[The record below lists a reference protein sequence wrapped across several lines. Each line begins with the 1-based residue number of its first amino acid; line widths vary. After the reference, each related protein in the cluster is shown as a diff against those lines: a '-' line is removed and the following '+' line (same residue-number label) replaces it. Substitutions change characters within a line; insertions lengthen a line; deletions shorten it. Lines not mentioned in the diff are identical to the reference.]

1 LSAAKAKGRK
11 GKTSKGAAAITSD
24 GDEESEVEAFM
35 EENETTALLA
45 RPRPRP
51 MYRSAAPVG
60 DQDPGV
66 GIDEGHDEVVGPAP
80 SDRPRPKATYKS
92 TKSPSKSPNRE
103 PQPGVNGTSIL
114 DTPRKRD
121 REDDNEEQSA
131 TDEGGS
137 PVHGTMSSDIQI
149 RRKRVR
155 H

>member
-11 GKTSKGAAAITSD
+11 GKTSKSAAAITSD
-24 GDEESEVEAFM
+24 DDEETEVEASM

-51 MYRSAAPVG
+51 MYRSAPVG

-103 PQPGVNGTSIL
+103 PQPGLNGTSIL
-114 DTPRKRD
+114 NTSRKRD

-137 PVHGTMSSDIQI
+137 PVHGTQSDIQI
-149 RRKRVR
+149 RRKRIR